1 MAKKNVNPD
10 NLYTFRICGE
20 DLDCIASL
28 GASDIYKEEFIGK
41 LDHPYTGILETDLGI
56 IYRRTLRT
64 VTVMVGEDGEAV
76 TGDDGT
82 PIEVPSDFEG
92 PKKEVPNPDYYGM
105 DMVAALRFVWAMA
118 YAAGSTADGWG
129 EWSKRVVGSPM
140 SMHAQRRIFDKAL
153 YEVALKH
160 WFLDEEGPVGAE
172 EQDEEG

>member
-1 MAKKNVNPD
+1 MADAITIESHGISIDFDPSRLADPRFTYCLSRVAD
-10 NLYTFRICGE
+10 ETVADER
-20 DLDCIASL
+20 
-28 GASDIYKEEFIGK
+28 K
-41 LDHPYTGILETDLGI
+41 LVFYGRMLS
-56 IYRRTLRT
+56 
-64 VTVMVGEDGEAV
+64 VMLGEDGEPV
-76 TGDDGT
+76 IGEDGT

-92 PKKEVPNPDYYGM
+92 PKKEAPNPDYYGM
-105 DMVAALRFVWAMA
+105 DMTAALRFVWAMA

-129 EWSKRVVGSPM
+129 EWSKRVMRSPM